1 MLTLLSQLF
10 LQFFHVGVFSFG
22 GGYATLPFLYDIAD
36 KFHWYSAKQLTD
48 MLAIS
53 SITPGPV
60 GVNVATFAGF
70 TTAGILGSLVATT
83 AIEYEL
89 GNLVERTVTKYRTF
103 ETTSTTWMDML
114 RQIAEAFD
122 VIILFDSS
130 NECIDVCHREEFG
143 EETNISLTYDNA
155 LNEIEF
161 VKARKDFTYIL
172 EDAFKTRIELFT

>member
-1 MLTLLSQLF
+1 MLKLLSQLF

-83 AIEYEL
+83 AIILPSYII
-89 GNLVERTVTKYRTF
+89 VTIVFKVIDKFRTNR
-103 ETTSTTWMDML
+103 
-114 RQIAEAFD
+114 
-122 VIILFDSS
+122 
-130 NECIDVCHREEFG
+130 
-143 EETNISLTYDNA
+143 NIKGAIRGLKPAGCA
-155 LNEIEF
+155 LLSAVGI
-161 VKARKDFTYIL
+161 KL
-172 EDAFKTRIELFT
+172 LFTSNLHLLGTLILLGFLILSIKKKQDPLFYLGVSALLGLIIGHFNWIGV